1 MRLLRGL
8 AGRMLA
14 CGCLAGVYETY
25 DGDIVTTID
34 VRGNACGHRGH
45 SLHAVIPAESADAD
59 RHRDRTDRVAA
70 I

>member
-34 VRGNACGHRGH
+34 VRGTGCRQRGH
-45 SLHAVIPAESADAD
+45 ALHAVIPAESADAD
-59 RHRDRTDRVAA
+59 PSRDRTDHVAV
-70 I
+70 

>member
-8 AGRMLA
+8 AGRMLP

-34 VRGNACGHRGH
+34 VRGSACRQSGH
-45 SLHAVIPAESADAD
+45 SLHAVIPSKSADAD
-59 RHRDRTDRVAA
+59 RNTDGADRVAA
-70 I
+70 V